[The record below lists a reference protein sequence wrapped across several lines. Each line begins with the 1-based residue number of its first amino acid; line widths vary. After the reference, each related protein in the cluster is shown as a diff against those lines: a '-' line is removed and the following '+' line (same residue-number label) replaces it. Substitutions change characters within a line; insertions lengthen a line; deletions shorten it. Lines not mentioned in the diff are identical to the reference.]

1 MFVSFD
7 GTDGVGKSTQIE
19 MFTQWLSSLG
29 CEYVFCRDPG
39 STALGDALRDILLQK
54 NDMAIDRRSEM
65 FLYMTART
73 QLVEEII
80 KPALAEEKLVVC
92 DRYLLANIVYQGH
105 AGGLDPELVRQVGE
119 VATQGIQPALTFV
132 LDMDVTVARNRMDRE
147 LDRIESQGLEYMEQV
162 RQGFLQEAAR
172 YPAAIQVIDA
182 DRTIKLIQA
191 EIQQIAAERLNL
203 PSRSI

>member
-1 MFVSFD
+1 
-7 GTDGVGKSTQIE
+7 
-19 MFTQWLSSLG
+19 
-29 CEYVFCRDPG
+29 
-39 STALGDALRDILLQK
+39 
-54 NDMAIDRRSEM
+54 MAINRRSEM

-73 QLVEEII
+73 QLVEEVI

-92 DRYLLANIVYQGH
+92 DRYLLANIVYQGY

-119 VATQGIQPALTFV
+119 VATQGIKPALTFV
-132 LDMDVTVARNRMDRE
+132 LDMDVTAARHRMDRE
-147 LDRIESQGLEYMEQV
+147 LDRIESQGLGYMEQV

-172 YPAAIQVIDA
+172 YPAEIQLIDA
-182 DRTIKLIQA
+182 NRTIDEIQT

>member
-54 NDMAIDRRSEM
+54 HDMAIDRRSEM

-105 AGGLDPELVRQVGE
+105 AGGLDPELVRQVGT

-132 LDMDVTVARNRMDRE
+132 LDMDVTAARQRMNRE
-147 LDRIESQGLEYMEQV
+147 LDRIESQGLEYMEDV
-162 RQGFLQEAAR
+162 RQGFLKEAVR
-172 YPAAIQVIDA
+172 FPDAIQVIDA
-182 DRTIKLIQA
+182 NRTINKIQA

>member
-29 CEYVFCRDPG
+29 REYVFRRDPG

-54 NDMAIDRRSEM
+54 HDMTIDRRSEM

-105 AGGLDPELVRQVGE
+105 AGGLDPELVRQVGT
-119 VATQGIQPALTFV
+119 VATQGIHPALTFV
-132 LDMDVTVARNRMDRE
+132 LDMDVTAARQRMNRE
-147 LDRIESQGLEYMEQV
+147 LDRIESQGLEYMEDV
-162 RQGFLQEAAR
+162 RQGFLKEAAR
-172 YPAAIQVIDA
+172 FPDAIQVIDA
-182 DRTIKLIQA
+182 NRTINVIQA

>member
-54 NDMAIDRRSEM
+54 HDMAIDRRSEM
-65 FLYMTART
+65 FLYMTARA
-73 QLVEEII
+73 QLVEEVI
-80 KPALAEEKLVVC
+80 KPALVEKKLVVC
-92 DRYLLANIVYQGH
+92 DLYLLANIVYQGH

-182 DRTIKLIQA
+182 DRTINLIQA

>member
-29 CEYVFCRDPG
+29 REYVFCRDPG

-54 NDMAIDRRSEM
+54 HDMTIDRRSEM

-105 AGGLDPELVRQVGE
+105 AGGLDPELVRQVGT
-119 VATQGIQPALTFV
+119 VATQGIHPALTFV
-132 LDMDVTVARNRMDRE
+132 LDMDVTAARQRMNRE
-147 LDRIESQGLEYMEQV
+147 LDRIESQGLEYMEDV
-162 RQGFLQEAAR
+162 RQGFLKEAAR
-172 YPAAIQVIDA
+172 FPDAIQVIDA
-182 DRTIKLIQA
+182 NRTINVIQA